1 VINGSV
7 ARQKST
13 RQTFYDRREAGR
25 LLATLLRKFAER
37 EDVVV
42 LGLPRGGVPVAFEVA
57 VAIGAQLDVF
67 TVRKLGVPGHE
78 EFAMGAIGNDGTYV
92 LIEET
97 IEAFGIRHDEIVRV
111 AQREAYELER
121 REHLYRDHREY
132 PLLEGK
138 TVIVIDDGLAT
149 GASMLVA
156 VNALRRKRPAKIV
169 VAAPVASI
177 EAQSSLRERV
187 DEVICYQTPVRF
199 EGVGAWYEDF
209 SQVGDGEVR
218 RLLNQAA
225 LRGAP

>member
-1 VINGSV
+1 MINGSI

-37 EDVVV
+37 YDVVV
-42 LGLPRGGVPVAFEVA
+42 LGLPRGGEPVAFEVA

-78 EFAMGAIGNDGTYV
+78 EFAMGAIGNDGTYI

-111 AQREAYELER
+111 AQREACELDR
-121 REHLYRDHREY
+121 RERLYRDHRPY

-138 TVIVIDDGLAT
+138 NVIVIDDGRLAT
-149 GASMLVA
+149 RC
-156 VNALRRKRPAKIV
+156 VNVGRGKRAAAKAAGEDRRRGPG
-169 VAAPVASI
+169 
-177 EAQSSLRERV
+177 RV
-187 DEVICYQTPVRF
+187 DRSPIF
-199 EGVGAWYEDF
+199 
-209 SQVGDGEVR
+209 
-218 RLLNQAA
+218 
-225 LRGAP
+225 APRTGR